1 MVFLK
6 HPNIDISMLIY
17 CYIDVEMQEL
27 KTVMKSLGQNPTDA
41 ELKEMILEVSLSRC
55 KISNLTYLKFCNCI
69 LYYFSFLPAIVNFD
83 PSEFNN

>member
-55 KISNLTYLKFCNCI
+55 KISNLTYLKFCNWI
-69 LYYFSFLPAIVNFD
+69 LYYFSFLTAIVNFD